1 MLKKAV
7 NVEINFAYLYT
18 SSCPRLFCVIGG
30 QTVSVLDGFVA
41 YVFLRCRQLSYP
53 LISGNDN

>member
-18 SSCPRLFCVIGG
+18 SSCPRLFCAIGG

-41 YVFLRCRQLSYP
+41 YVFLRCRQLSFP
-53 LISGNDN
+53 S